1 MKQHNVLGGLLI
13 ILVCLGIGE
22 VIVHYTHIALPS
34 SIIGMLLLCASLHFK
49 LIRLEWVHSVS
60 SFLIRNMAIFFV
72 PPGVGLMIHFDL
84 IKNDLFAILT
94 ACIISTLL
102 VLVISGWTHQFL
114 RNNKK
119 RNAQ

>member
-1 MKQHNVLGGLLI
+1 MKHLNVLWGLLI
-13 ILVCLGIGE
+13 IFTCLFIGE
-22 VIVHYTHIALPS
+22 IIVHFTSLTLPS
-34 SIIGMLLLCASLHFK
+34 SIIGMLCLCGALHFK
-49 LIRLEWVHSVS
+49 WIRLAWVQTVS
-60 SFLIRNMAIFFV
+60 TFLIRNMALFFV

-84 IKNDLFAILT
+84 IKNELFAILS

-102 VLVISGWTHQFL
+102 VLVISGWTHQYL